1 SNDKLAASERRRAGA
16 AFAPSAGPS
25 APPPRLKLRR
35 PSRFESPLGEL
46 AGRGCS
52 CRLPQEEATVTE
64 TAQQRLSSAA
74 LERPSLIPSMAQAEG
89 SPSGLLSCRCCC
101 CCCWG
106 DAGVPRLLPPVEL
119 RILHQRHFFSLLLFL
134 LLIDALRA
142 EGHLGR
148 LFLKLDLLRL
158 LLVLCNSALCT
169 TPQAGRECIGS
180 LLISKAADDSPA
192 VSLVSVSSPL
202 ATGFSSTMELL
213 RLLLELLELPEPL
226 EPPPA
231 SLAAFSFSAARLSA
245 VWMASS
251 CSAGIRRREPSGG
264 TTESTSSGRRNSNL
278 LEGSSDISPESSGE
292 VDQLSVAA
300 RAPHTSVMVLGLLLS
315 SSDTSGPLTEVAWGQ
330 SNLVGLV
337 RLVGGAVPGQG
348 LQPDAVHS
356 AGRQP
361 RRLQAAVAGQPH
373 AAVGDAVDQQAVPR
387 QHLRQALSQ
396 RLPENFHRAVHDVQ
410 QLHGRHAEK
419 ISDGWR
425 FGATA
430 MARMKTMPGL
440 RSFSGSQVW
449 YTCGEGAG
457 RRGLM
462 RRSASPNRRQ
472 RHRKQFKSHK
482 NEENFDSKPMVTR
495 KQIKDLKR
503 FSNSHFYSGPVQQR
517 RAAVHGV
524 EDDGL
529 GVAALEPDHGSHG
542 NGAALETI
550 LGAGVRSGSGSTST
564 EPQRPG
570 APTEATQNMPG
581 RVKVYRKLPRRLAR
595 PLLNDWSPFAVLGGA
610 CSGVGNFC
618 VGAVAASRRLT
629 ALFGG
634 FTLTMLC
641 SSNSGASPQSHS
653 TLSPLTMVTADGKKP
668 ELALS
673 RTTAWSCAS
682 LTITELMRLS
692 SIGASLLAP
701 SCRKARLVKLKTP
714 ASVKA
719 RSMQRRGVRPWVVDR
734 SDHRVGA
741 EAGGAHLHLVH
752 PAGGAALHGPDN
764 ALTLC
769 SLSGRCH
776 THQTRSPL
784 HTESFFGSKPVSV
797 MVMNPPPLTL
807 GPGAAMSVDDARL
820 FGALFSLKCWMAAWL
835 GVTIRAPMLAKASC
849 AESSSCWHWPSSQP
863 SPELSDSPPARL
875 QQVWREAICR
885 QLHPVLLRLHLHDDG
900 ADVGGRLLVVEV
912 RVVEH
917 PRLQEVVVLLHWNQT
932 RSPAFTTRMA
942 GSKLR
947 SVISTRC
954 SLEFEF
960 NCGGKMRYKLLTE
973 LGGRRRYSDC
983 PMVRKL
989 SLPDPVA
996 PGNRPGGGSSGWQWS
1011 RKTLQATEA
1020 APTCRHSGWVSPAPC
1035 CPWRAARATPVAMDT
1050 GRGMGQARK
1059 GERRSNEKELL
1070 LEAAVHSTVGCLLH
1084 EVRHGAV
1091 SPAPLDALADLQVQ
1105 HPRREAVIL
1114 QLGEDLLPIANRHE
1128 RFVQTLAP
1136 FKPLLE
1142 QALLRLRPLRHQRRT
1157 DAAPGLRGPAARL
1170 GREGRRRARLVGR
1183 CGVGQRLA
1191 FGAASTAS
1199 CRRPVSRARLSLLLR
1214 WRGTHGRIEI
1224 LTSAF
1229 LLSYETSQ
1237 ASDDRGRDNVRARF
1251 RALGADSGN
1260 TTDSVR
1266 GVGISSIRQST
1277 IRRVRAC
1284 PRRRAGRAYPLFSG
1298 IFLKLKLKPT
1308 KHCRRSLPAGP
1319 GLGDGRA
1326 DTRGREQNKDEL
1338 DEILNCS
1345 RRIDEPNFRCT
1356 RRGGGDLPGK
1366 QPLSRAPR
1374 AMPQPIAGARRCS
1387 GRRGGIRGVQ
1397 RHGGKTLAAMF
1408 SGLSAFESAA
1418 PLPQALMQVSV
1429 ASENRSRRTRR
1440 SRSRSSPQRQRRQR
1454 RSVGWSNEAPGQP
1467 PSPSSVSPPPSI
1479 LKAAPP
1485 QQPLPQSALLAAGGD
1500 QWQSAAATP
1509 DSGCSS
1515 CLYICSLA
1523 LIALTFPF
1531 SLIFCLR
1538 VVAEYERAVVLRL
1551 GRVLGQQGKGPG
1563 LFFIIPCCDS
1573 VRIVDL
1579 RTVTFDVPPQEVLTK
1594 DSVTVAVDA
1603 VVYYRIFSPVVS
1615 VTNVEDADRST
1626 RLLAQTTLRNVLGTK
1641 NLSEILS
1648 EREEISCMMQE
1659 CLDLATDPWG
1669 VKVERVEIKDVR
1681 LPVQL
1686 QRAMAAEAEA
1696 AREARAKVIMAEG
1709 EQKASRALREAAV
1722 VIQESPFALQL
1733 RYLHT
1738 LNVISAEKNST
1749 IIFPLPMEF
1758 LAHFRTGVSPT
1769 AALFSP
1775 QSQPE
1780 DKEEPQPQQ
1789 PQRQR
1794 RQRRSV
1800 GWSNEAPGQPPS
1812 PSSVSPPPS
1821 ILKAAPPQQPLP
1833 QSALLAAGGD
1843 QWQSAAATPD
1853 SGCSS
1858 CLYICSLALIA
1869 LTFPFSLIFCLRVV
1883 AEYERAVVLRLG
1895 RVLGQ
1900 QGKGPGLFF
1909 IIPCCDSVR
1918 IVDLRT
1924 VTFDVPPQEVLTKDS
1939 VTVAVDAVVYYRI
1952 FSPVVSVTNV
1962 EDADRSTRLLA
1973 QTTLRN
1979 VLGTKN
1985 LSEILSEREEISCM
1999 MQECLDLATDPWGV
2013 KVERVE
2019 IKDVRLPV
2027 QLQRAMA
2034 AEAEAARE
2042 ARAKVIMAEGE
2053 QKASRALREAA
2064 VVIQESPFALQLR
2077 YLHTLNVISAE
2088 KNSTIIFPLPM
2099 EFLAHFRTGQ

>member
-1 SNDKLAASERRRAGA
+1 RHFSDTSATFSDTQRHFMTLQRHFSDTSVTLQRHFSDTSSNDKLAASERRRAA
-16 AFAPSAGPS
+16 RLSRRRLDRRRRR
-25 APPPRLKLRR
+25 PRLKLRR

-52 CRLPQEEATVTE
+52 YSPLSECFTFCCFCCCFLLLLLLLAYQDRSGCRRRRRRRRGHDERAAELSLLLLLLLLETRACRACCRLF
-64 TAQQRLSSAA
+64 
-74 LERPSLIPSMAQAEG
+74 
-89 SPSGLLSCRCCC
+89 
-101 CCCWG
+101 
-106 DAGVPRLLPPVEL
+106 EL

-169 TPQAGRECIGS
+169 TRRR
-180 LLISKAADDSPA
+180 AADDSPA
-192 VSLVSVSSPL
+192 VPLVSVSSPL

-213 RLLLELLELPEPL
+213 RLLLALLELLELPEPL

-251 CSAGIRRREPSGG
+251 CSAGIRAQSAPNPNEFELTSRLYPNGG
-264 TTESTSSGRRNSNL
+264 HDDGIIGVQRAAL
-278 LEGSSDISPESSGE
+278 DHHLAALAAGLGG
-292 VDQLSVAA
+292 DQLAALPPVQRHLVAPQRSVAA

-315 SSDTSGPLTEVAWGQ
+315 SSDTSGPLTEVAWGH

-373 AAVGDAVDQQAVPR
+373 AAVGDAVDQQAVPPSISVR
-387 QHLRQALSQ
+387 PSASGCQ
-396 RLPENFHRAVHDVQ
+396 
-410 QLHGRHAEK
+410 K
-419 ISDGWR
+419 ISTVPSTTCSSFTAGTQLNHFQDSLCDGSCQCAELTMGPGSTRPTASATGSSSTSDSSASSPAPESTTQNRLRDCDGWR
-425 FGATA
+425 LGATA

-440 RSFSGSQVW
+440 RSFSGSQ
-449 YTCGEGAG
+449 
-457 RRGLM
+457 
-462 RRSASPNRRQ
+462 
-472 RHRKQFKSHK
+472 
-482 NEENFDSKPMVTR
+482 
-495 KQIKDLKR
+495 
-503 FSNSHFYSGPVQQR
+503 
-517 RAAVHGV
+517 
-524 EDDGL
+524 
-529 GVAALEPDHGSHG
+529 
-542 NGAALETI
+542 ETI

-595 PLLNDWSPFAVLGGA
+595 PLLNDWSPFAVLSGA

-618 VGAVAASRRLT
+618 VGVVAASCSEGVDWLIVLVVVVVVVVIVVAVVVVIVAIRSSKAAHSAVRRVHIDDVVLLELGRVSPVPQHAV
-629 ALFGG
+629 ALDDGDGG
-634 FTLTMLC
+634 REEA
-641 SSNSGASPQSHS
+641 GAGVEPHDGVV
-653 TLSPLTMVTADGKKP
+653 LRVADDHGADAALVHWGLLVGA
-668 ELALS
+668 ELQEGPAGEIED
-673 RTTAWSCAS
+673 AS
-682 LTITELMRLS
+682 LCE
-692 SIGASLLAP
+692 GALHAA
-701 SCRKARLVKLKTP
+701 AR
-714 ASVKA
+714 
-719 RSMQRRGVRPWVVDR
+719 VRPWVVDR
-734 SDHRVGA
+734 SDHRVAA

-752 PAGGAALHGPDN
+752 PAGGALADVVVQAGP
-764 ALTLC
+764 L
-769 SLSGRCH
+769 
-776 THQTRSPL
+776 
-784 HTESFFGSKPVSV
+784 KPVHEGAGRV
-797 MVMNPPPLTL
+797 RQGAALKAVVQWPALRGHLKDIVQPVGPLPHPPDQVTTAHRELLWFEARLRDGDGVVLNPPPLTL

-989 SLPDPVA
+989 SL
-996 PGNRPGGGSSGWQWS
+996 SC
-1011 RKTLQATEA
+1011 
-1020 APTCRHSGWVSPAPC
+1020 TCTMHRWYSAGVLPL
-1035 CPWRAARATPVAMDT
+1035 AMN
-1050 GRGMGQARK
+1050 A
-1059 GERRSNEKELL
+1059 ELL
-1070 LEAAVHSTVGCLLH
+1070 KAAVHSTVGCLLH
-1084 EVRHGAV
+1084 EVRHGACSTRGAKPSSSSLAKISFRSPTV
-1091 SPAPLDALADLQVQ
+1091 TVSGVQRMPALTNLYSPGRRTGVNAARHRPELVAVVHHLRDVMFTCVLENPAWLMLTVATSSDLYKPLRHLSRSLSRLFSGCGRFAISDGPMRPPAFADPPPASDARVGAALALWAAVASDKDLPLAPPPPPAVGAPSPAPGCLASQSSESRSGQRQRQGAFQGLGRGLRQ
-1105 HPRREAVIL
+1105 HRR
-1114 QLGEDLLPIANRHE
+1114 QCPGR
-1128 RFVQTLAP
+1128 
-1136 FKPLLE
+1136 
-1142 QALLRLRPLRHQRRT
+1142 RHQLHQAVNDT
-1157 DAAPGLRGPAARL
+1157 P
-1170 GREGRRRARLVGR
+1170 
-1183 CGVGQRLA
+1183 
-1191 FGAASTAS
+1191 S
-1199 CRRPVSRARLSLLLR
+1199 ARLSPPVGCLQRQQRDLLHCPWAVELGSDVDCQLKSPTAQNFA
-1214 WRGTHGRIEI
+1214 GTGQAGAAIEC
-1224 LTSAF
+1224 
-1229 LLSYETSQ
+1229 
-1237 ASDDRGRDNVRARF
+1237 G
-1251 RALGADSGN
+1251 
-1260 TTDSVR
+1260 
-1266 GVGISSIRQST
+1266 
-1277 IRRVRAC
+1277 
-1284 PRRRAGRAYPLFSG
+1284 
-1298 IFLKLKLKPT
+1298 
-1308 KHCRRSLPAGP
+1308 
-1319 GLGDGRA
+1319 
-1326 DTRGREQNKDEL
+1326 
-1338 DEILNCS
+1338 
-1345 RRIDEPNFRCT
+1345 
-1356 RRGGGDLPGK
+1356 
-1366 QPLSRAPR
+1366 
-1374 AMPQPIAGARRCS
+1374 IAGESMSRISAVQ
-1387 GRRGGIRGVQ
+1387 GGEAEISLG
-1397 RHGGKTLAAMF
+1397 
-1408 SGLSAFESAA
+1408 S
-1418 PLPQALMQVSV
+1418 
-1429 ASENRSRRTRR
+1429 
-1440 SRSRSSPQRQRRQR
+1440 SRSASQNPLIRPAQQLTRDQ
-1454 RSVGWSNEAPGQP
+1454 GGEDA
-1467 PSPSSVSPPPSI
+1467 SPPP
-1479 LKAAPP
+1479 
-1485 QQPLPQSALLAAGGD
+1485 
-1500 QWQSAAATP
+1500 
-1509 DSGCSS
+1509 
-1515 CLYICSLA
+1515 
-1523 LIALTFPF
+1523 
-1531 SLIFCLR
+1531 
-1538 VVAEYERAVVLRL
+1538 RAVVLSPPGDAAADS
-1551 GRVLGQQGKGPG
+1551 GREALLRQERRNSRGAAAWRQGRSGDQFQQLCLAIGPHAPPSSMAAATG
-1563 LFFIIPCCDS
+1563 LMRPLPSCGASSTSDS
-1573 VRIVDL
+1573 C
-1579 RTVTFDVPPQEVLTK
+1579 
-1594 DSVTVAVDA
+1594 
-1603 VVYYRIFSPVVS
+1603 
-1615 VTNVEDADRST
+1615 
-1626 RLLAQTTLRNVLGTK
+1626 RNVL
-1641 NLSEILS
+1641 
-1648 EREEISCMMQE
+1648 R
-1659 CLDLATDPWG
+1659 
-1669 VKVERVEIKDVR
+1669 
-1681 LPVQL
+1681 
-1686 QRAMAAEAEA
+1686 
-1696 AREARAKVIMAEG
+1696 
-1709 EQKASRALREAAV
+1709 
-1722 VIQESPFALQL
+1722 
-1733 RYLHT
+1733 
-1738 LNVISAEKNST
+1738 
-1749 IIFPLPMEF
+1749 
-1758 LAHFRTGVSPT
+1758 
-1769 AALFSP
+1769 P